1 MFLAAIA
8 FMELAC
14 FVEPHR
20 LAAFARA
27 DGYGDPVTLNA
38 WHPSCRDHCP
48 RHQRDHDQHQHQSSA
63 VGKESADNRHGLPLV
78 PATGLGQEIH
88 MTKALNGIK
97 VLDLSRVLA
106 GPWCTQML
114 GDLGA
119 EVIKIEQPGKGDDT
133 RGWGPPWHGEGD
145 DRLSAYFLSA
155 NRGKQ
160 SVNIDMAQLEGQEMI
175 RALAVQADVL
185 VENFKLGGLA
195 KYGLD
200 YESLKSINPR
210 LIYCSITGFGQTGPR
225 AAQPGYDFMIQGLA
239 GMMSVTGDPS
249 NEPQKSGVAYAD
261 VMTGLHSVIAI
272 LAAITQRFDTGRGQH
287 IDMALFDVG
296 VSTLANQAL
305 NYLVSGKAP
314 GLVGNAHLNVVPYQ
328 LFATLDGHII
338 LAVGNDGQFARFAAL
353 VDYPEWAED
362 VRFKTNAGR
371 IENRTALIPQ
381 IAGLMATRTSA
392 DWAIALEAAGIP
404 FGPVNSIDEAL
415 ADPQAIARGLQTQA
429 GHRPAIASP
438 LRLSDSPPTPSTAPP
453 LLGEHTDQ
461 ILSSKLGLS
470 PEHLAAL
477 RASGII

>member
-1 MFLAAIA
+1 M
-8 FMELAC
+8 
-14 FVEPHR
+14 R
-20 LAAFARA
+20 
-27 DGYGDPVTLNA
+27 
-38 WHPSCRDHCP
+38 
-48 RHQRDHDQHQHQSSA
+48 
-63 VGKESADNRHGLPLV
+63 
-78 PATGLGQEIH
+78 

-119 EVIKIEQPGKGDDT
+119 EIIKIEQPGKGDDT
-133 RGWGPPWHGEGD
+133 RGWGPPWHGEGEE
-145 DRLSAYFLSA
+145 RLSAYFLAA

-160 SVNIDMAQLEGQEMI
+160 SVTIDMAQPEGQEMI
-175 RALAVQADVL
+175 RALAAQSDVL

-200 YESLKSINPR
+200 YESLKAINPR
-210 LIYCSITGFGQTGPR
+210 LVYCSITGFGQTGPR

-249 NEPQKSGVAYAD
+249 TEPQKSGVAYAD
-261 VMTGLHSVIAI
+261 VMTGLHAVIAI
-272 LAAITQRFDTGRGQH
+272 LAAITQRFETGRGQH

-353 VDYPEWAED
+353 VDHPEWGD
-362 VRFKTNAGR
+362 DPRFKTNAGR
-371 IENRTALIPQ
+371 IENRAALIPQ
-381 IAGLMATRTSA
+381 IAEIMAARTSA
-392 DWAIALEAAGIP
+392 DWAAALDAAGIP
-404 FGPVNSIDEAL
+404 FGPVNSIEQAL
-415 ADPQAIARGLQTQA
+415 ADPQAIARGLRATA
-429 GHRPAIASP
+429 GERPAIASP
-438 LRLSDSPPTPSTAPP
+438 LRLSDSPPTPATAPP
-453 LLGEHTDQ
+453 LLGEQTEAV
-461 ILSSKLGLS
+461 LGAKLGLS
-470 PEHLAAL
+470 AQQLDDL
-477 RASGII
+477 RLRGVI